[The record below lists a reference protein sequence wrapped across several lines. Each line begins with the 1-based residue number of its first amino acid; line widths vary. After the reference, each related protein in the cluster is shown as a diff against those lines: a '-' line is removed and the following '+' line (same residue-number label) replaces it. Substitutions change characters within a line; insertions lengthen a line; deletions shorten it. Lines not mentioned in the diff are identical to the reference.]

1 MRVWLH
7 AELDPA
13 PGVDLP
19 ALAAW
24 LAETGA
30 PAIRAAG
37 GSVHGLFR
45 PEAGAAPVLLT
56 AWSDDALAGAAIEL
70 LKASTRIVAV
80 RGTPLHPLGPPPP
93 ESGDAPWCFRRAVLV
108 PGQAPEEARG
118 AFLGP
123 RRPDGRVLLVHVG
136 PATGLPMLPPDSEL
150 LESAQATPVPLPE
163 PPESP

>member
-37 GSVHGLFR
+37 GVLHGLFR
-45 PEAGAAPVLLT
+45 PESGKAPTLLT
-56 AWSDDALAGAAIEL
+56 AWPDDALAGAAIEL

-80 RGTPLHPLGPPPP
+80 RGTPLHPLGPLPREP
-93 ESGDAPWCFRRAVLV
+93 GDAPWCFRRAVLV
-108 PGQAPEEARG
+108 PGQAPEEPRG

-136 PATGLPMLPPDSEL
+136 PAAELPMLPPDSEL
-150 LESAQATPVPLPE
+150 LESVQATPVPLPE

>member
-37 GSVHGLFR
+37 GVLHGLFR
-45 PEAGAAPVLLT
+45 PETGEAPTLLT
-56 AWSDDALAGAAIEL
+56 AWPDDALAGAAIEL

-80 RGTPLHPLGPPPP
+80 RGTPLHPLGAPPQ
-93 ESGDAPWCFRRAVLV
+93 ERGDAPWTFRRAVLA
-108 PGQAPEEARG
+108 PGQTADGSRG

-123 RRPDGRVLLVHVG
+123 RRPDGRILLVSLG
-136 PATGLPMLPPDSEL
+136 PEVDLPTLPADAEV
-150 LESAQATPVPLPE
+150 LESQRATPIPLPE
-163 PPESP
+163 PPARS